1 MLILLL
7 TFGSSSKSLSESVS
21 FVVILNVLNVG
32 ILFEDMTEDKS
43 SLCAPTSSI
52 ISVSDLRMTLYFPG
66 RVILPFLMTYTNS
79 KQERNTDI

>member
-32 ILFEDMTEDKS
+32 ILFEDMTEDKA